1 MKHLRRPRPRTLA
14 ASAVLLAAVI
24 TAGLVGRGTAPDPA
38 PTPAPTVAAAP
49 AVDEG
54 TPYTAKVFLQVNCGP
69 FPTARVTLDPTP
81 GGHPDVHLE
90 VGQLP
95 YIHAPQP
102 IFSSVTELNLAP
114 PPTAWRRPSGWIRP
128 PRSAWTPLIARSSCP
143 HNRTSAA
150 HSGPVRGRRTMRD
163 PSAGSRTYPDEAP
176 WVAVGSTEV
185 PYDCSP

>member
-1 MKHLRRPRPRTLA
+1 MRHLRRPRPRTLA

-102 IFSSVTELNLAP
+102 IFSSVTELNLTAP
-114 PPTAWRRPSGWIRP
+114 ANRVEATIRVDQASTISVDTADRSVQLPPQQD
-128 PRSAWTPLIARSSCP
+128 LSCP
-143 HNRTSAA
+143 QWAGQ
-150 HSGPVRGRRTMRD
+150 GP
-163 PSAGSRTYPDEAP
+163 PNHA
-176 WVAVGSTEV
+176 
-185 PYDCSP
+185 